1 MLLLTSP
8 MCESLEAFLS
18 TSAEQVMRTKPNA
31 MLTASGA
38 VVFNWTAVLKLGGEG
53 LDEHFEELTHYRQ
66 IFNALF

>member
-8 MCESLEAFLS
+8 VCESLEAFLS

-38 VVFNWTAVLKLGGEG
+38 VVFN
-53 LDEHFEELTHYRQ
+53 
-66 IFNALF
+66 